1 MYIEILIKQEKEKIE
16 KRGKKREARNFE
28 TLRLC
33 GFARQIHKPMKN
45 LIII

>member
-16 KRGKKREARNFE
+16 KREKKSRNFA